1 MSHRAIPI
9 SETCAARVVKKVE
22 AEIFGCCGRSC
33 GWNGRSCISWPFF
46 DEQQKADW
54 QAECCT
60 EYNVLKNSS
69 REEMCNSVL
78 STHDADLASKND
90 LSQEGKDVAG
100 AYVGQDL
107 QLLWTQKGVD
117 SEMGRNY
124 TWLQPKPEAGKEV
137 TEQLLQLQPNI
148 RKKAL
153 QEDWFKERKLKR
165 ASLIQMQDTPTSCIP
180 KEMETCT
187 DDMLELRISVCAK
200 QEGWLYSH
208 VPKKMSCKKM
218 IDTKKM
224 AKSPYE
230 CFNEAKYDTVG
241 TIKHYAFHYN
251 KANAEQPITC
261 YAQPD
266 KSTCNLRTPPEL
278 VQKDT
283 VIKFDSV
290 WLWVDAPV
298 KAKTSTP

>member
-1 MSHRAIPI
+1 MLPCI
-9 SETCAARVVKKVE
+9 
-22 AEIFGCCGRSC
+22 RSL
-33 GWNGRSCISWPFF
+33 P
-46 DEQQKADW
+46 Q
-54 QAECCT
+54 
-60 EYNVLKNSS
+60 VLKNSS

-78 STHDADLASKND
+78 KKHDADLVSKND
-90 LSQEGKDVAG
+90 LSQEGKDVAA

-124 TWLQPKPEAGKEV
+124 TWLQPKPEAGEEV

-153 QEDWFKERKLKR
+153 QEDWFKERKLER

-230 CFNEAKYDTVG
+230 CFNEVEYGTVG